1 MNQTVKNLVSEKIA
15 RHMTS
20 VVNGEV
26 KIDRGS
32 VDVKNG
38 RIRLWFLGSVTS
50 TIDLK
55 GIDCTEDEAWD
66 IIIHNLNV

>member
-1 MNQTVKNLVSEKIA
+1 MNQTIKNLVSDKIT
-15 RHMTS
+15 RHITS
-20 VVNGEV
+20 VVNGEI

-38 RIRLWFLGSVTS
+38 RMRFWFLGSVTS

-55 GIDCTEDEAWD
+55 DIKCTEDEAWD
-66 IIIHNLNV
+66 MIIHNLNV